1 MIFSEKR
8 SPLFRIMLER
18 GETAMR
24 SRLGIRSDG
33 LQILGR
39 RLSGLAINHN
49 LERNTLAFTQLTQAG
64 ALDGTDMDEHVLAAA
79 FRLDKSVTLLR
90 VEPFDGS
97 VAHGGHSFEESR
109 CEPRK
114 VHGPVRSRF
123 W

>member
-1 MIFSEKR
+1 
-8 SPLFRIMLER
+8 
-18 GETAMR
+18 
-24 SRLGIRSDG
+24 
-33 LQILGR
+33 
-39 RLSGLAINHN
+39 
-49 LERNTLAFTQLTQAG
+49 
-64 ALDGTDMDEHVLAAA
+64 MDEHVLAAT